1 VRCSCP
7 PPPPPPF
14 LPLPSLRSAFYLL
27 YDLWHTLFHCVLT
40 SSAAVHQRES
50 QEYLKTKIVEQMK
63 ERRKKEIIV
72 ERYEAKLKEEAEMLA
87 YQAQR
92 ASESRQ
98 RSQGQRSRNTRAA
111 GVCYSPAFYHQLSLP
126 TASQYSQSSSRRSN
140 PSASRRATSDEE
152 GPAPLR
158 GNVGSAR
165 QRRPQEYDEE
175 SEQGRGVRRP
185 PVSTGGR
192 RSTASEDEEEQQA
205 VYSRRPLSSTASKS
219 RGMVVGDEP
228 PAVDEEYDV
237 QPVGRRGGRGSSVE
251 YQPNG
256 IGASS
261 SSSRS
266 RRVQA

>member
-1 VRCSCP
+1 
-7 PPPPPPF
+7 
-14 LPLPSLRSAFYLL
+14 
-27 YDLWHTLFHCVLT
+27 
-40 SSAAVHQRES
+40 
-50 QEYLKTKIVEQMK
+50 MK

-98 RSQGQRSRNTRAA
+98 RSQGQRSKTTRGA

-126 TASQYSQSSSRRSN
+126 TASQPLQSSSRRSN
-140 PSASRRATSDEE
+140 PSASRRAADEE
-152 GPAPLR
+152 GPAPSR
-158 GNVGSAR
+158 GNVGSGR
-165 QRRPQEYDEE
+165 QRRPQDYDEE

-185 PVSTGGR
+185 NVSAGGR
-192 RSTASEDEEEQQA
+192 RPTVSEDEEEQQA

-219 RGMVVGDEP
+219 RIGIVVGDEP
-228 PAVDEEYDV
+228 ADVDEEYDV
-237 QPVGRRGGRGSSVE
+237 QPVSRRGGNGGRGSSVE
-251 YQPNG
+251 YQPSG
-256 IGASS
+256 VGASS